1 MIDFKLY
8 LITDRKQLTKTSHF
22 SLLTS
27 HLLTAVRQALKGGVK
42 AIQLREKDLSTRE
55 LLRLA
60 YKMRKLTKKY
70 NAKLFINDR
79 LDIALAVEADGV
91 HLTQNSIPAD
101 AVRKAVHACLP
112 PACRSGRDRQ
122 ASRFLIGVS
131 THSLKE
137 AKEAER
143 AGADFITLGPIYR
156 TPSKLKYGSPLGI
169 DTLREISK
177 KIKIPVFA
185 IGGIKSSRIK
195 DLKKAGSYGVAMISE
210 VFRADNIQKKA
221 GEIINILEERF

>member
-1 MIDFKLY
+1 MNSEQLINFRLY
-8 LITDRKQLTKTSHF
+8 VITDRKLVTRHLPTEQAGS
-22 SLLTS
+22 SLV
-27 HLLTAVRQALKGGVK
+27 TAVREALKGGVK

-60 YKMRKLTKKY
+60 YKMRELTKKY

-101 AVRKAVHACLP
+101 AVKKAVH
-112 PACRSGRDRQ
+112 

-185 IGGIKSSRIK
+185 IGGVKGSRIK
-195 DLKKAGSYGVAMISE
+195 DLKKAEAYGVAMISE

-221 GEIINILEERF
+221 GEIINILEERV